1 MIEKKSLGKVFFSFS
16 SAALILASCTI
27 VKTRSNSVDLS
38 STAVSSGEGTSV
50 GQTSSAAAAST
61 SSDEVSHIE
70 ASSVAASTSVE
81 TDDNAIVLAQGASS
95 SSASGVTIDNDKNFI
110 TLSSVGTYVLSG
122 SLTEGSIIITAET
135 AGSEDTVTLVL
146 NGVTLSSSGAHALSV
161 TSGTSPATIY
171 PGPIYSENSAHLS
184 LEIPS
189 SSSSV
194 LTDKRAASLAS
205 GDDSAAIF
213 SNKLLTIS
221 GEGSLNVTSTY
232 HNGLGSDS
240 KLKANGV
247 TLSVSAPAAALK
259 AHNAIILGGASEKG
273 SFTLTSTAV
282 GASSSDYPSAVRV
295 DEVDA
300 VASPLYGNGEENDDI
315 AGIEFKDA
323 SYVIA
328 AVGKGVSSEAYLYL
342 EGGNGT
348 VASSTDKGL
357 KAELDVHIDGGDF
370 AVTTPE
376 DDCIHSS
383 TAKVIATGG
392 TYVLASGTTDGCQ
405 GLKGETEVD
414 ISGGAFTVKSSYEG
428 IAAHKINVSGGTT
441 IVTAADD
448 GWSAGGT
455 DSKTSPECA
464 ISITGGFNYSY
475 AGGDG
480 LDSNGYFTISGGT
493 TIVAGPSESHDS
505 PLDSGDGY
513 DLTINGGTIIAYGI
527 TGMVEKMVGTQN
539 SVVLNSIPSVSSGK
553 YFVFL
558 VNGAYYAVETART
571 ATTVSAS
578 FPEYGAK
585 PYAIAVASG
594 VTVSDPLFEAGS
606 FYEVSAYTSSSSLTS
621 GTFGAATGTHVY
633 VGGSGGGGG
642 RG

>member
-1 MIEKKSLGKVFFSFS
+1 M
-16 SAALILASCTI
+16 LAP
-27 VKTRSNSVDLS
+27 
-38 STAVSSGEGTSV
+38 
-50 GQTSSAAAAST
+50 
-61 SSDEVSHIE
+61 
-70 ASSVAASTSVE
+70 
-81 TDDNAIVLAQGASS
+81 GASS
-95 SSASGVTIDNDKNFI
+95 SSDSGVTIDNEKNFI
-110 TLSSVGTYVLSG
+110 TISAVGTYVLSG
-122 SLTEGSIIITAET
+122 SLTEGSIIITADPT
-135 AGSEDTVTLVL
+135 DSGDAVTLVL
-146 NGVTLSSSGAHALSV
+146 NGVTLASSGASALSV
-161 TSGTSPATIY
+161 TSGPTAATIY
-171 PGPIYSENSAHLS
+171 PGPIYSENSAHLA
-184 LEIPS
+184 LQIPA

-194 LTDKRAASLAS
+194 ITDKRATALAS

-213 SNKLLTIS
+213 SNKLLKVS
-221 GEGSLNVTSTY
+221 GDGSLNVTSTY
-232 HNGLGSDS
+232 SNGLGSDS
-240 KLKANGV
+240 KLSVNGV
-247 TLSVSAPAAALK
+247 TLSVSAPNIALK
-259 AHNAIILGGASEKG
+259 AHNAIILGGATEKG

-295 DEVDA
+295 DEVDD
-300 VASPLYGNGEENDDI
+300 VASPIYGNGEENDAI
-315 AGIEFKDA
+315 AGIEIKDA
-323 SYVIA
+323 SYVIS
-328 AVGKGVSSEAYLYL
+328 AVGKAVSSEAYLYL

-370 AVTTPE
+370 SVTSPK

-414 ISGGAFTVKSSYEG
+414 ISGGTFTVKSSYEG
-428 IAAHKINVSGGTT
+428 IAAHKINVSGGIT

-455 DSKTSPECA
+455 DSQTSPECA

-493 TIVAGPSESHDS
+493 TIVAGPGTSHDS

-513 DLTINGGTIIAYGI
+513 DLSVNGGTIIAYGV
-527 TGMVEKMVGTQN
+527 TGMVESMVGTQN
-539 SVVLNSIPSVSSGK
+539 TVVLNSINSVGSGK

-558 VNGAYYAVETART
+558 VSGSYYAVKIART

-578 FPEYGAK
+578 FPAYGANA
-585 PYAIAVASG
+585 YAISAASS
-594 VTVSDPLFEAGS
+594 VTVSDTLFDEGG
-606 FYEVSAYTSSSSLTS
+606 FYAVSAYASTDPLAS
-621 GTFGAATGTHVY
+621 GTFSQATGTHVAI
-633 VGGSGGGGG
+633 GSNGGGGPG

>member
-1 MIEKKSLGKVFFSFS
+1 
-16 SAALILASCTI
+16 
-27 VKTRSNSVDLS
+27 
-38 STAVSSGEGTSV
+38 
-50 GQTSSAAAAST
+50 
-61 SSDEVSHIE
+61 
-70 ASSVAASTSVE
+70 
-81 TDDNAIVLAQGASS
+81 
-95 SSASGVTIDNDKNFI
+95 
-110 TLSSVGTYVLSG
+110 
-122 SLTEGSIIITAET
+122 LTEGSLIITAEAT
-135 AGSEDTVTLVL
+135 ASDDTVTLVL

-161 TSGTSPATIY
+161 TSGTATITIY

-194 LTDKRAASLAS
+194 ITDKRASSLAS

-213 SNKLLTIS
+213 ANKLLKVS
-221 GEGSLNVTSTY
+221 GGGSLNVASTY
-232 HNGLGSDS
+232 DNGLGSDS

-247 TLSVSAPAAALK
+247 TLSVSAPNIALK

-300 VASPLYGNGEENDDI
+300 VTSLIYGNTEENDDI
-315 AGIEFKDA
+315 AGVEFKDA
-323 SYVIA
+323 SYAIS
-328 AVGKGVSSEAYLYL
+328 AVGKGVSSEANLYL
-342 EGGNGT
+342 EGGDGT
-348 VASSTDKGL
+348 VTSSKDKGF

-370 AVTTPE
+370 AVTALK

-383 TAKVIATGG
+383 TAKIIATGG
-392 TYVLASGTTDGCQ
+392 TYVLTSGTTDGCQ

-414 ISGGAFTVKSSYEG
+414 ISGGTFTVKSSYEG
-428 IAAHKINVSGGTT
+428 IAAHKISVSGGTT
-441 IVTAADD
+441 IVTATDD

-455 DSKTSPECA
+455 NSQASPECA

-480 LDSNGYFTISGGT
+480 MDSNGYFTISGGT

-539 SVVLNSIPSVSSGK
+539 SVVLNSIASVSSGK

-558 VNGAYYAVETART
+558 VNGAYYAVKTART

-578 FPEYGAK
+578 FPEYGK
-585 PYAIAVASG
+585 NNYAINVASS
-594 VTVSDPLFEAGS
+594 VTISGTLFDAGG
-606 FYEVSAYTSSSSLTS
+606 FYEVSAYASSSSLTS
-621 GTFGAATGTHVY
+621 GAFGAAANTHVY

-642 RG
+642 WG